1 MDHENVMV
9 LHQRLMQDV
18 EFIRSRKELNVESIH
33 RITASSALGASQ
45 LRAVRDLADEAL
57 KRERLSTAY
66 QRFLAMVDEIVKE
79 ENSDS

>member
-1 MDHENVMV
+1 MDRESVMV
-9 LHQRLMQDV
+9 LHQRLLQDV

-45 LRAVRDLADEAL
+45 LRVVRDLADEAL

-66 QRFLAMVDEIVKE
+66 QRFLAMVDELVKE
-79 ENSDS
+79 EDSGS

>member
-45 LRAVRDLADEAL
+45 LRVVRDLADEAL

-66 QRFLAMVDEIVKE
+66 QRFLAMLDEIVKE
-79 ENSDS
+79 DDSVS

>member
-1 MDHENVMV
+1 MDRQDVMV

-33 RITASSALGASQ
+33 RITSSSALGASQ
-45 LRAVRDLADEAL
+45 LRDIRDLADEAL

-66 QRFLAMVDEIVKE
+66 QRFLTMLDEIVKE
-79 ENSDS
+79 DDSGS